1 MSRDADPAGH
11 ARPTR
16 EELEASQK
24 ALLESEARLREMN
37 AELARH
43 VTERTAAL
51 QASEARLRTI
61 FETSYQY
68 QGLLALD
75 GTLLEANAASLE
87 GIEAGVSDVVGK
99 PFWDTPWFTGT
110 PGMPARCVRL
120 SHSSRAARLYGK
132 SFF

>member
-43 VTERTAAL
+43 VTERTAASG
-51 QASEARLRTI
+51 ASTRTGLR
-61 FETSYQY
+61 S
-68 QGLLALD
+68 A
-75 GTLLEANAASLE
+75 
-87 GIEAGVSDVVGK
+87 
-99 PFWDTPWFTGT
+99 WFTQER
-110 PGMPARCVRL
+110 MPITAYID
-120 SHSSRAARLYGK
+120 AA
-132 SFF
+132 